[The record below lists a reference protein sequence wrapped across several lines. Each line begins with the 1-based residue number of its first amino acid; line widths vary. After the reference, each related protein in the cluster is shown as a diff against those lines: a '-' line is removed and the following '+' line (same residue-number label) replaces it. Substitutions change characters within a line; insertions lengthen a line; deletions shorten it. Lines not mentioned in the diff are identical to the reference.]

1 MARRHATI
9 RPLILVFFRLR
20 VIPKGNVFPILPV
33 LRPRGRRLEKPCR
46 RLGALNSGPTG
57 DSMVDWPLC

>member
-20 VIPKGNVFPILPV
+20 VVPKGNVFPILPV
-33 LRPRGRRLEKPCR
+33 VAAARAQTGKTLPAAGGAQQWAGR
-46 RLGALNSGPTG
+46 
-57 DSMVDWPLC
+57 